1 MNLGFCLW
9 LIVGGYGDELLD
21 FHDLS
26 GDLRGDGVVD
36 DRHAFSK
43 TECGENPILSLRHAD
58 ATANQGDFEV
68 GHCGER
74 VEDGDGGRTEEEED
88 LGC

>member
-1 MNLGFCLW
+1 
-9 LIVGGYGDELLD
+9 
-21 FHDLS
+21 
-26 GDLRGDGVVD
+26 
-36 DRHAFSK
+36 
-43 TECGENPILSLRHAD
+43 LSLRHAD